1 MGAHSRHNCIIEEF
15 KRARTKPLNYANLAD
30 IEQRQ
35 KEVPGRF
42 LERLPEGLQKFTN
55 NFPESAEGETII
67 KDKFLT
73 HSASDSRHKL
83 QKEAFGPNQP
93 SEKFLQL
100 TQTVYYS
107 REYKKGKQQ
116 KRTKEKA
123 QALEMAGKTAMSQPE
138 EKNAQRSP
146 GEKGQAC

>member
-1 MGAHSRHNCIIEEF
+1 MI
-15 KRARTKPLNYANLAD
+15 D
-30 IEQRQ
+30 IEQ
-35 KEVPGRF
+35 G
-42 LERLPEGLQKFTN
+42 ERKLLADSQNDFGKVFEFTN
-55 NFPESAEGETII
+55 ISSESAEGETII

-146 GEKGQAC
+146 GEKGLACYC